1 MKRIYIKPETV
12 LTTCRLCNM
21 VMGSKTQ
28 WEIGVDDDIEPVP
41 GGGDDDDPNKDAKGF
56 SGLWDDVEDDEEDW

>member
-21 VMGSKTQ
+21 VMGSNQTEWHTGTEGQ
-28 WEIGVDDDIEPVP
+28 
-41 GGGDDDDPNKDAKGF
+41 GDDHTVGPEQPDPNADAKGAF
-56 SGLWDDVEDDEEDW
+56 GFDDLWGDY